1 MKNQILTA
9 IFSLAI
15 FPSFAQAADPSAL
28 KSSDL
33 LCLKKA
39 LHNSNQSQLEQR
51 YQTYA
56 DQMTSYLTDLPSCL
70 NIWMN
75 VNEIKRKQIQT
86 PALLNPDMLVSKAD
100 NAMTEHIAT
109 ARTAREHLVKITS
122 VEALKQVDKNHQ
134 WDLPASV
141 SQIKPAAG
149 VTNAKDLSPQI
160 LRQIP
165 K

>member
-1 MKNQILTA
+1 
-9 IFSLAI
+9 LAF
-15 FPSFAQAADPSAL
+15 FPSIVLAADPSAL
-28 KSSDL
+28 RASDL

-39 LHNSNQSQLEQR
+39 LHNANQAQLEQQ
-51 YQTYA
+51 YQIYD
-56 DQMTSYLTDLPSCL
+56 DQMMSYLTDLPSCL

-75 VNEIKRKQIQT
+75 VNEIRRKHKETVQT
-86 PALLNPDMLVSKAD
+86 SAILSLDMLVSKAD

-109 ARTAREHLVKITS
+109 ARTARQNLIKITS

-141 SQIKPAAG
+141 SQIRPAAG
-149 VTNAKDLSPQI
+149 ITKAKDLSPQI

>member
-1 MKNQILTA
+1 MKNQILVA
-9 IFSLAI
+9 IFSWAI
-15 FPSFAQAADPSAL
+15 FPSLALAADPSAL
-28 KSSDL
+28 KASDL
-33 LCLKKA
+33 LCLKKT
-39 LHNSNQSQLEQR
+39 LHNATPSQLEQH

-86 PALLNPDMLVSKAD
+86 PAVLSLGMMESQAD
-100 NAMTEHIAT
+100 KSMTEHIAT
-109 ARTAREHLVKITS
+109 ARTARQNLVKITS

>member
-1 MKNQILTA
+1 MKNQILVV
-9 IFSLAI
+9 IFSWAI
-15 FPSFAQAADPSAL
+15 FPSLALAADSPEL
-28 KSSDL
+28 KTSDL

-39 LHNSNQSQLEQR
+39 LHNASQAQLEQQ
-51 YQTYA
+51 YQIYA

-86 PALLNPDMLVSKAD
+86 PAILSLGMLESKAD
-100 NAMTEHIAT
+100 TSMAEHIST
-109 ARTAREHLVKITS
+109 ARTARQNLVKITS
-122 VEALKQVDKNHQ
+122 VESLKQVDKNHQ

-141 SQIKPAAG
+141 SQIKPPAG
-149 VTNAKDLSPQI
+149 VTKVQDLNPQI